1 MNKNRYIVILAGGK
15 GERLWPLSRQTKP
28 KQLLPFEQNSTLLEQ
43 TIQRVKKLV
52 PQKNIWV
59 VTTKQHEQ
67 SIKELVG
74 AQVGTI
80 IAEPL
85 PRNTAPAILY
95 TCLCIKEQNPQA
107 TVAFLPAD
115 HVIKP
120 EKDFSN
126 ALLTAM
132 AYAHDHNLIAL
143 LGLKPTYAATGYG
156 YIEYKQDHRDLHTI
170 SRFHEKPMLAHA
182 KRYIKKSNMLWNIGI
197 FCGTVA
203 TFIQE
208 YELHAYELY
217 KKITK
222 FYATHH
228 GYEDAQNISIDYAL
242 IEKSIKT
249 VVLPVEFEW
258 SDVGNLDVFLTAQK
272 KVIPSQVITIDA
284 KNNVV
289 QVPDKLVALIGVNDL
304 CIVQTN
310 DALVIAKRSEVEKV
324 KLVVQQLHKNNQEE
338 YL

>member
-1 MNKNRYIVILAGGK
+1 MNKNHYIVILAGGK
-15 GERLWPLSRQTKP
+15 GERLWPLSRQTRP

-43 TIQRVKKLV
+43 TLQRVKSLI
-52 PQKNIWV
+52 PQENIWV
-59 VTTKQHEQ
+59 ITTKQHEQ
-67 SIKELVG
+67 KIQQLIG
-74 AQVGTI
+74 AHVGTI

-95 TCLCIKEQNPQA
+95 TCLRIKEHNPQA

-120 EKDFSN
+120 EKDFSD
-126 ALLTAM
+126 ALLTAIN
-132 AYAHDHNLIAL
+132 YAGDHNIITL

-156 YIEYKQDHRDLHTI
+156 YIEYKESHHDFCTI
-170 SRFHEKPMLAHA
+170 MHFHEKPLPARA
-182 KRYIKKSNMLWNIGI
+182 YEYIEKPNMLWNIGI
-197 FCGTVA
+197 FCGTVT

-208 YELHAYELY
+208 FELHAYGLY
-217 KKITK
+217 KKVLK
-222 FYATHH
+222 FHANHT
-228 GYEDAQNISIDYAL
+228 GYEDTPNISIDYAV

-249 VVLPVEFEW
+249 MVLPVEFEW

-272 KVIPSQVITIDA
+272 KDIPSSVISIDA
-284 KNNVV
+284 ENNIVE
-289 QVPDKLVALIGVNDL
+289 VPEKLVALIGVNDL

-310 DALVIAKRSEVEKV
+310 DTLVIAKRSEVEKV
-324 KLVVQQLHKNNQEE
+324 KLVVQQLQKNKQEE